1 MQGIL
6 TEGLQHGNA
15 LVQQAT
21 LSTLC
26 HVLSTVG
33 RVLASLEGAQRIEQ
47 RSYDALLRDCAAT
60 NVQQGEASGFVLLK
74 AYSNRSDRFGTRALQ
89 KGD

>member
-6 TEGLQHGNA
+6 TKGLQHGNA

-26 HVLSTVG
+26 HVLSTVE
-33 RVLASLEGAQRIEQ
+33 RVLASLEGAERIEQ
-47 RSYDALLRDCAAT
+47 HSYDKLLRDCAAT
-60 NVQQGEASGFVLLK
+60 AVQQGEASGFVSLK
-74 AYSNRSDRFGTRALQ
+74 AYSKHSGRFDT
-89 KGD
+89 